1 MSLHAA
7 LLSVLTVGAAPAGLW
22 AARLGHAAWTGG
34 LAVLG
39 VGVACRLLPHLPGSV
54 RGALWWL
61 ACLKLVV
68 DLCWLAPVAM
78 PLLPAPAV
86 APAPVLAPLS
96 AVRPSLASKFVK
108 TNLPLTSA
116 APIAETNPEA
126 TALPMWPLAAL
137 SIWALGVLAAAGVL
151 VVQGVRVSR
160 QLRGATSASLSQ
172 LDADALAQTLGL
184 RRAPAICESAAV
196 GSPCVA
202 GWLTPVILLP
212 PGLSA
217 ALSADEMR
225 LMLAH
230 EMAHVRRGDLRWA
243 ALPTLAR
250 TLFFFHP
257 LAWWAASEW
266 AAAREEACDALAL
279 NATGASPA
287 LYGQLL
293 LRMTG
298 GETAA
303 PALGLSPGFRTLRR
317 RLTGLRSAPA
327 RRGVAWLLALALP
340 VLLPWRL
347 TAAAPHGLTAAPS
360 DSTGPG
366 GYAITDLGDGLPS
379 GLDDAGQ
386 VAMTDDTAAHG
397 EVWAAGGTATLGA
410 LPRQQFSLAN
420 AISAGGRIVGASYNI
435 AGRGRAFVWDG
446 ATHRIGSL
454 PGYPYSEAHGINDAG
469 QAAGWATTGD
479 RDRWHALVARAFL
492 SDSGH
497 LTDLGTLG
505 GPHSAAYAVSDTGVV
520 VGKADTE
527 TFGQTHAFA
536 WQNGAMTDLGTL
548 GGANSLADR
557 VNPQG
562 QIAGTSEISDGPAR
576 HAFLWDAGRMT
587 DLLPLPGDTD
597 SAAGGLSPTSDVVG
611 TSSSTATARTRAVL
625 WHGSLCRDLNAWL
638 PAHSGWVLETATGLN
653 AAGQIVGT
661 GTLNG
666 KPRAFLLTPR

>member
-1 MSLHAA
+1 MSIHAV

-22 AARLGHAAWTGG
+22 AVRLGHAAWTGG

-39 VGVACRLLPHLPGSV
+39 VGLACRLLPRLPGSV
-54 RGALWWL
+54 RASLWWL

-68 DLCWLAPVAM
+68 DLCWLAPLSV
-78 PLLPAPAV
+78 PLLPAPAA
-86 APAPVLAPLS
+86 APAPVFAPLS
-96 AVRPSLASKFVK
+96 AVRPLPVSNFVK
-108 TNLPLTSA
+108 TNSA
-116 APIAETNPEA
+116 AVPAAPAVETGPA
-126 TALPMWPLAAL
+126 DTALPVWPLAVTAL
-137 SIWALGVLAAAGVL
+137 WALGVLASLGVL
-151 VVQGVRVSR
+151 AVQGVRVSR
-160 QLRGATSASLSQ
+160 QMRGASPAPLGG
-172 LDADALAQTLGL
+172 LDCDALARSLGL
-184 RRAPAICESAAV
+184 NCAPAVRESASV
-196 GSPCVA
+196 SSPCVA
-202 GWLTPVILLP
+202 GWLTPIILLP

-257 LAWWAASEW
+257 LVWWAASEW

-279 NATGASPA
+279 RATGAAPA
-287 LYGQLL
+287 LYGRLL

-303 PALGLSPGFRTLRR
+303 PALGLSPGFRGLRR
-317 RLTGLRSAPA
+317 RLLGLSAAPA

-340 VLLPWRL
+340 ALLPWRL
-347 TAAAPHGLTAAPS
+347 TAAASHGLRTAPS
-360 DSTGPG
+360 DSASPR
-366 GYAITDLGDGLPS
+366 GYTVADLGDGAPS
-379 GLDDAGQ
+379 GLGDAGQ
-386 VAMTDDTAAHG
+386 VALTDDTAAHG

-410 LPRQQFSLAN
+410 LPRQHFSLAN
-420 AISAGGRIVGASYNI
+420 AISAGGRVAGASYNI
-435 AGRGRAFVWDG
+435 PGRGRAFVWDG

-469 QAAGWATTGD
+469 QAAGWAMTGD
-479 RDRWHALVARAFL
+479 RDRWQALVARAFL
-492 SDSGH
+492 WDSGH

-505 GPHSAAYAVSDTGVV
+505 GPHSAAYAVSDAGVV

-536 WQNGAMTDLGTL
+536 YQNGAMTDLGTL

-557 VNPQG
+557 VNASG
-562 QIAGTSEISDGPAR
+562 QIAGTSEISDGPTR
-576 HAFLWDAGRMT
+576 HAFLWDAGRLT

-597 SAAGGLSPTSDVVG
+597 SAAGGLSPTGDVVG
-611 TSSSTATARTRAVL
+611 TSTDAATARPRAVL
-625 WHGSLCRDLNAWL
+625 WHGPTARDLNALL
-638 PAHSGWVLETATGLN
+638 PPASGWTLETATGTN

-661 GTLNG
+661 GTLHG

>member
-22 AARLGHAAWTGG
+22 TARLGHAAVTGG

-39 VGVACRLLPHLPGSV
+39 VGLLCRLLPHLPGSV
-54 RGALWWL
+54 RASLWWL

-68 DLCWLAPVAM
+68 DLCWLAPLAL

-86 APAPVLAPLS
+86 GPAPILAPLS
-96 AVRPSLASKFVK
+96 AVRPSSASKFVK
-108 TNLPLTSA
+108 TNLPA
-116 APIAETNPEA
+116 APAAPTAETGPEA
-126 TALPMWPLAAL
+126 TALPVGPLAAL

-160 QLRGATSASLSQ
+160 QLRGATSASLGE
-172 LDADALAQTLGL
+172 LDCEALAQTLGL
-184 RRAPAICESAAV
+184 RRVPAVRESAAV

-202 GWLTPVILLP
+202 GWISPVILLP

-287 LYGQLL
+287 LYGHLL

-317 RLTGLRSAPA
+317 RLAGLGHSPA
-327 RRGVAWLLALALP
+327 RRGIAWLLALALP

-347 TAAAPHGLTAAPS
+347 TAATGSHGLLAAS
-360 DSTGPG
+360 SVSPG
-366 GYAITDLGDGLPS
+366 YTVTDLGDGLPS

-386 VAMTDDTAAHG
+386 VAMTDDAASRG
-397 EVWAAGGTATLGA
+397 EVWAAGGTASLGA
-410 LPRQQFSLAN
+410 LPRQRFSLAN

-446 ATHRIGSL
+446 TSHRVGSL

-469 QAAGWATTGD
+469 QAAGWAMTGD

-505 GPHSAAYAVSDTGVV
+505 GPYSAAYAVSDAGVV

-527 TFGQTHAFA
+527 TFGQTHAFQ

-557 VNPQG
+557 VNAQG

-611 TSSSTATARTRAVL
+611 TSSNTATARTRAVL